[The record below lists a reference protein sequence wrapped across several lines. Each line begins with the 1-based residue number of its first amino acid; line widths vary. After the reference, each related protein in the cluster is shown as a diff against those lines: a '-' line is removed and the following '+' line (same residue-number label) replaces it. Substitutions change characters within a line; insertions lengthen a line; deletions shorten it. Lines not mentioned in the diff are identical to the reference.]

1 MSMRPL
7 NHKERTNLFW
17 QFLMLFTCT
26 VGIFLFAIYWD
37 FELPVTLHTIET
49 KQFEQNKNFIRNQ
62 NKLLDKMGE
71 IDTLIAGIPTASNPV
86 MQNQTAA
93 AAIVQLK
100 NVFGSDTAQNYLLNR
115 ISNVY
120 SSYLSDKVGLNNC
133 LKDKS
138 QLLSKIQEKDQMI
151 MQLNQQITQLRAS
164 SAGFP

>member
-1 MSMRPL
+1 MRPL

-17 QFLMLFTCT
+17 QFLMLFACT

-37 FELPVTLHTIET
+37 FELPVTLHTIEA

-93 AAIVQLK
+93 EAIVQLK
-100 NVFGSDTAQNYLLNR
+100 NVFGTDTAQNYLLNR
-115 ISNVY
+115 IAAIYSNH
-120 SSYLSDKVGLNNC
+120 LSDKVGFNNC
-133 LKDKS
+133 LKEKS
-138 QLLSKIQEKDQMI
+138 QMMTKIQEKDQMI
-151 MQLNQQITQLRAS
+151 TQLNTQIASLRAAS
-164 SAGFP
+164 NGLQ